1 MSAYT
6 IGADPEFFLRDT
18 RTGTVVPAIGLIGG
32 TKEKPVPI
40 PGLGKGYA
48 MQEDNVMVEFNIP
61 PVNSARRLHIAIVT
75 AIRALD
81 EHIAG
86 IGGGRLERDNAASR
100 LFSASALTHP
110 QAMTFG
116 CSPDFD
122 AYTGGQKF
130 AAVQTEH
137 LNDAGGAW
145 RFAGGHVHL
154 GYREALP
161 FDLPEF
167 VMAQFMDLWV
177 GADTVAVESA
187 QGKRKEFYGL
197 PGRFRPTPY
206 GLEYRSL
213 SNLWIHNSEWT
224 FSVGARVDKMMW
236 FLMNNPVD
244 VIQDFYGVV
253 PWPSLRAALVSSN
266 SRELAAIYGFLRNH
280 LMTYDMEDAL

>member
-6 IGADPEFFLRDT
+6 LGADPEFFLRDT

-32 TKEKPVPI
+32 TKEKPIPI
-40 PGLGKGYA
+40 PGLPHGYA

-61 PVNSARRLHIAIVT
+61 PVSNARRLHTAIVT
-75 AIRALD
+75 AVNALD
-81 EHIAG
+81 EHIAVVG
-86 IGGGRLERDNAASR
+86 KGQLERDGAASR
-100 LFSASALTHP
+100 LFSASALSHP

-122 AYTGGQKF
+122 AYSAGAQF
-130 AAVQTEH
+130 AAVQPEH
-137 LNDAGGAW
+137 LNDSSGAW

-154 GYREALP
+154 GYRDALP
-161 FDLPEF
+161 CDLPEF
-167 VMAQFMDLWV
+167 VVAQFMDLWV
-177 GADTVAVESA
+177 AADAASFEHA
-187 QGKRKEFYGL
+187 QGKRGEFYGL
-197 PGRFRPTPY
+197 PGRYRPTSY

-213 SNLWIHNSEWT
+213 SNLWVHNGERT
-224 FSVGARVDKMMW
+224 FMVGLRVDKMMW

-280 LMTYDMEDAL
+280 LATYDMEDAL